1 MAELAKAQREVQHR
15 DVPQER
21 QREMDVVQNVVDK
34 RDDERTCSMIRA
46 SNTEKKVMRCAV
58 LFEFYDCF
66 ITIAQGRMPLSEVV
80 AKHPA
85 TVRVTSPQAVRK
97 R

>member
-1 MAELAKAQREVQHR
+1 
-15 DVPQER
+15 
-21 QREMDVVQNVVDK
+21 
-34 RDDERTCSMIRA
+34 MIRA

-85 TVRVTSPQAVRK
+85 TVRVTSP
-97 R
+97 